1 MPSVEYGPTVLVY
14 SEETQEHATPRQLAT
29 VALSMPR
36 HTNGAHR

>member
-1 MPSVEYGPTVLVY
+1 MPSVEYGPTALVY
-14 SEETQEHATPRQLAT
+14 TEGTQEHATPQRAT